1 MTAPRSEQLFTRY
14 PGNPILSPE
23 DWPYTV
29 NAVFN
34 PGATVGPDGETLL
47 LVRVEDRS
55 GISHLTLARSDD
67 GVTNW
72 KIDSRPTLMPQTS
85 RVEELWG
92 IEDPA
97 NREIRRR
104 VPHRPHGGV
113 ERRPAGGSV
122 VHPGFPRIRAV
133 VDRVPP
139 ENKDA
144 SLFPVK
150 FDGRYAMIHRPV
162 FYGYRAEAH
171 MWISFSPDL
180 RHWGDHKILLESRHS
195 VHWDQEKIGLG
206 PPPLWTNEGWLIM
219 FHGVKGTAAGALYRA
234 GLAVLTHT
242 SRPVSLPGPT
252 NGCWARRPTRREPA
266 TCRESCSRVAGS
278 GTTTTT
284 RSACT
289 TGRRTHAWDQP
300 PRGWTIFWNSCSHI
314 QCESAGECGETPDQR
329 SMPVPDI
336 DSCLGRI
343 DCPPRRAA
351 RTSLSDVWLKSS

>member
-14 PGNPILSPE
+14 PGNPILSSE

-34 PGATVGPDGETLL
+34 PGATVGPEGETLL

-85 RVEELWG
+85 RFEELWG
-92 IEDPA
+92 IEDPRIVRFGDEYLIA
-97 NREIRRR
+97 HTAVSSAGPLVALLSTRDFRDF
-104 VPHRPHGGV
+104 
-113 ERRPAGGSV
+113 ERLSTV
-122 VHPGFPRIRAV
+122 S
-133 VDRVPP
+133 PP

-144 SLFPVK
+144 ALFPVK

-206 PPPLWTNEGWLIM
+206 PPPLWTNEGWLVM

-234 GLAVLTHT
+234 GLAVLDPHE
-242 SRPVSLPGPT
+242 
-252 NGCWARRPTRREPA
+252 PTRVLARADEWVFGPEA
-266 TCRESCSRVAGS
+266 DYER
-278 GTTTTT
+278 
-284 RSACT
+284 
-289 TGRRTHAWDQP
+289 TGDVP
-300 PRGWTIFWNSCSHI
+300 GVVFPCGWIR
-314 QCESAGECGETPDQR
+314 D
-329 SMPVPDI
+329 D
-336 DSCLGRI
+336 DDRI
-343 DCPPRRAA
+343 R
-351 RTSLSDVWLKSS
+351 LY

>member
-34 PGATVGPDGETLL
+34 PGATIGPDDETLL

-85 RVEELWG
+85 RFEELWG
-92 IEDPA
+92 IEDPRIVRFGDDYLIA
-97 NREIRRR
+97 HTAVSSAGPLVALLSTRDFRDF
-104 VPHRPHGGV
+104 
-113 ERRPAGGSV
+113 ERLSTV
-122 VHPGFPRIRAV
+122 S
-133 VDRVPP
+133 PP

-144 SLFPVK
+144 ALFPVK

-195 VHWDQEKIGLG
+195 VHWDQEKVGLG
-206 PPPLWTNEGWLIM
+206 PPPLWTNEGWLSCST
-219 FHGVKGTAAGALYRA
+219 GSREPPPEPCT
-234 GLAVLTHT
+234 GLDLPSWTPT
-242 SRPVSLPGPT
+242 SQPAFWPGPM
-252 NGCWARRPTRREPA
+252 NGCLARRLTTRGPA
-266 TCRESCSRVAGS
+266 MCRESCSLVAGS
-278 GTTTTT
+278 GTTTTG
-284 RSACT
+284 SACT
-289 TGRRTHAWDQP
+289 TGRRTHAWD
-300 PRGWTIFWNSCSHI
+300 
-314 QCESAGECGETPDQR
+314 
-329 SMPVPDI
+329 
-336 DSCLGRI
+336 
-343 DCPPRRAA
+343 
-351 RTSLSDVWLKSS
+351 